1 MQARLETSREPQ
13 RPSPRYFGTRAG
25 LENECQGQTANWV
38 PFQPPPNI
46 CSLLV
51 WRRSHPETDR
61 EGTPLTAA
69 PPPMIQ
75 LWPNLSRTQA
85 QTFPPKGG

>member
-38 PFQPPPNI
+38 PFQPPQYLFTVGLEEKPP
-46 CSLLV
+46 
-51 WRRSHPETDR
+51 RDRSGRHPPYR
-61 EGTPLTAA
+61 SPTAHDSA
-69 PPPMIQ
+69 
-75 LWPNLSRTQA
+75 LA
-85 QTFPPKGG
+85 